1 MTDLLTELRSRT
13 PRLVEDLAG
22 LVAVESPSLDL
33 TATAAAAD
41 AADDLVASL
50 LGSRCERYDDAGR
63 VHL

>member
-1 MTDLLTELRSRT
+1 MTALLSELRART
-13 PRLVEDLAG
+13 PRLLDHLAA
-22 LVAVESPSLDL
+22 LVTVESPSLDL

-50 LGSRCERYDDAGR
+50 LGSRCERYDDGGR